1 MINGYMS
8 IKEVAD
14 KWNISPRRVREL
26 CETGRIDGAAKV
38 RREWAIPENVERPID
53 KRVTTGEY
61 KDWRKKNE

>member
-14 KWNISPRRVREL
+14 KWNISPRRVRVL
-26 CETGRIDGAAKV
+26 CETGRIDGAAKLG
-38 RREWAIPENVERPID
+38 REWAIPENVERPID

-61 KDWRKKNE
+61 KDREKEK